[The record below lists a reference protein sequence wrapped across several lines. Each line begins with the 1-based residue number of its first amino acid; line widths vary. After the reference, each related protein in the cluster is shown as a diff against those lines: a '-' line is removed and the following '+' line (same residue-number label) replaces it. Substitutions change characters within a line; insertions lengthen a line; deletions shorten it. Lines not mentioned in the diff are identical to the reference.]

1 MPPWDILLLF
11 LVLSSEVMMP
21 LSHIHQTSPIKVK
34 YYRGEVFL
42 MVLLTREQIEARLV
56 ALHRASIELV
66 SDLSLEVVLERI
78 AHLAR
83 EQAGARYAAL
93 GVLDDQG
100 KLVKFITVGMTAD
113 EMRQMA
119 HPPIGLGLIGA
130 IAKERRTIRVPD
142 ISRDERGVCFP
153 PNHPHMTSFLGV
165 PILSG
170 NQLFGQIYLTDKED
184 YTEFTRDDER
194 VIETLAAYAAVAIA
208 NARMYETLV
217 ERDQALSQSNKDL
230 GLLNNIGEML
240 ASSNQLDEILE
251 KTLDHVMSYLEVEAG
266 EIFLTE
272 EDGLSLR
279 MVLHRGEAVDTFWTK
294 DQFKLGEGFVGLVA
308 ENGKPLVSNS
318 LHQDMR
324 FLRKQVIQAGFQCVA
339 CIPLTAHGNVIGVM
353 GIATRHTERLKQRE
367 IGLLMAIGTWAG
379 TAIEIVRLNQQGRRL
394 AVLEER
400 ERIGM
405 DLHDGIIQSIYAV
418 GLALDYARMEV
429 ESNPQKSIVKL
440 EQAIEGLNS
449 TIRDIRTYI
458 MDLRPRQFR
467 GENLK
472 ESLQHLID
480 ETQANTRIEI
490 NLTGPDDGALILP
503 TVVSTALF
511 HICQEALANIAKH
524 AEAQHAKIN
533 LWTTPGR
540 VLLEISDD
548 GLGFELSQMRMV
560 LGHGLANMVTR
571 ARKVGGDI
579 EINSEPGKGTSI
591 LAWAPLNQDEE
602 SAQSQ

>member
-1 MPPWDILLLF
+1 
-11 LVLSSEVMMP
+11 
-21 LSHIHQTSPIKVK
+21 
-34 YYRGEVFL
+34 

-56 ALHRASIELV
+56 ALHRASLELV
-66 SDLSLEVVLERI
+66 SDLSLELVLERI
-78 AHLAR
+78 AHHAR

-93 GVLDDQG
+93 GVLNDQG
-100 KLVKFITVGMTAD
+100 ELVKFIPVGMTAD
-113 EMRQMA
+113 ELRQMA

-142 ISRDERGVCFP
+142 ISQDDRGMGFP
-153 PNHPHMTSFLGV
+153 PNHPRMTSFLGV

-170 NQLFGQIYLTDKED
+170 TQLLGQIYLTDKED

-194 VIETLAAYAAVAIA
+194 VIETLAAYAAVAIV
-208 NARMYETLV
+208 NARMYENLV
-217 ERDQALSQSNKDL
+217 ERDEALSQRNKDL
-230 GLLNNIGEML
+230 GLLNDIGEML
-240 ASSNQLDEILE
+240 ASSNQMDEILE
-251 KTLDHVMSYLEVEAG
+251 KILDHVMSYLEVEAG

-279 MVLHRGEAVDTFWTK
+279 MAMHRGEAADVFWTK
-294 DQFKLGEGFVGLVA
+294 DQFRVGEGIVGLVA
-308 ENGKPLVSNS
+308 ESAKPLVSNS
-318 LHQDMR
+318 LQQDIR
-324 FLRKQVIQAGFQCVA
+324 FLRRQVIKAGFQSVA
-339 CIPLTAHGNVIGVM
+339 CIPLTAQGSVVGVM
-353 GIATRHTERLKQRE
+353 GIATRHMQRLNQRE
-367 IGLLMAIGTWAG
+367 IGLLTAIGTWAG
-379 TAIEIVRLNQQGRRL
+379 TAIENVRLNQQGRRL

-429 ESNPQKSIVKL
+429 ESNPHKALVKL
-440 EQAIEGLNS
+440 EQAIESLNS

-472 ESLQHLID
+472 ESLQRLID
-480 ETQANTRIEI
+480 ETRANTRLEI
-490 NLTGPDDGALILP
+490 ILTGPEDGDLILP
-503 TVVSTALF
+503 TVTATALF

-524 AEAQHAKIN
+524 AQAHQATID
-533 LWTTPGR
+533 LRTTPGR
-540 VLLEISDD
+540 VILKISDD
-548 GLGFELSQMRMV
+548 GVGFDLPKMRMA
-560 LGHGLANMVTR
+560 LGHGLANMITR

-602 SAQSQ
+602 SNQP

>member
-1 MPPWDILLLF
+1 
-11 LVLSSEVMMP
+11 
-21 LSHIHQTSPIKVK
+21 
-34 YYRGEVFL
+34 

-56 ALHRASIELV
+56 ALHRASLELV

-83 EQAGARYAAL
+83 DQAGARYAAL

-100 KLVKFITVGMTAD
+100 KLVKFIPVGMTAD
-113 EMRQMA
+113 EMKQMV

-130 IAKERRTIRVPD
+130 IAKERQTIRVPD
-142 ISRDERGVCFP
+142 ISKDERGVGFP
-153 PNHPHMTSFLGV
+153 PNHPDMVSFLGV

-184 YTEFTRDDER
+184 YPEFTREDER
-194 VIETLAAYAAVAIA
+194 VIETLAAYAAVAIK
-208 NARMYETLV
+208 NARMYKELV
-217 ERDQALSQSNKDL
+217 ERDEALSQRNKDL

-240 ASSNQLDEILE
+240 ASNDQMDEILE
-251 KTLDHVMSYLEVEAG
+251 KILDNVMSYLEVEAG

-279 MVLHRGEAVDTFWTK
+279 MAVHQGEAAEGFWIK
-294 DQFKLGEGFVGLVA
+294 DQFRLGEGFVGLVA
-308 ENGKPLVSNS
+308 ESGLPMVSTS
-318 LHQDMR
+318 LQQDMR
-324 FLRKQVIQAGFQCVA
+324 FLRRKVISAGFKCVA
-339 CIPLTAHGNVIGVM
+339 CIPLTAHGNVVGVM
-353 GIATRHTERLKQRE
+353 GIATRHTQRLNQRE
-367 IGLLMAIGTWAG
+367 VSLLTAIGTWAG
-379 TAIEIVRLNQQGRRL
+379 MAIENIRFNQQGRRL

-429 ESNPQKSIVKL
+429 ESSPHKAIGKL

-472 ESLQHLID
+472 DSLQRLVD
-480 ETQANTRIEI
+480 ETRANTHLEI
-490 NLTGPDDGALILP
+490 TLTGPEDGDLILP
-503 TVVSTALF
+503 TVIATALF
-511 HICQEALANIAKH
+511 HICQEALANVAKH
-524 AEAQHAKIN
+524 AQAHQASIH
-533 LWTTPGR
+533 LWATPGR

-548 GLGFELSQMRMV
+548 GMGFDLPRMHMA

-579 EINSEPGKGTSI
+579 EINSEPCKGTKI

-602 SAQSQ
+602 SNQP